1 MKAGLLTQTI
11 AELSCTNQQLGG
23 AKNSSSSQGVNK
35 MQFTLTTFFLIL
47 LGIFIKGLIVYLG
60 YNLIMPKLMYSVGSG
75 NKSLAEIEANF
86 RPLNYVESVIL
97 VILTNTL
104 F

>member
-11 AELSCTNQQLGG
+11 AELLCTNQQLGG
-23 AKNSSSSQGVNK
+23 AKNSSSQGVNK

-86 RPLNYVESVIL
+86 KPINYIESVIL

>member
-11 AELSCTNQQLGG
+11 AELLCTNQQLGG
-23 AKNSSSSQGVNK
+23 GNKQSSNK

-60 YNLIMPKLMYSVGSG
+60 YNLIMPKLMYSVSAG

>member
-11 AELSCTNQQLGG
+11 AELLCTNQQLGG
-23 AKNSSSSQGVNK
+23 GNKQSANK
-35 MQFTLTTFFLIL
+35 MQFTLATFFLIL

-60 YNLIMPKLMYSVGSG
+60 YNLIMPKLMYSVSSG

-86 RPLNYVESVIL
+86 KPINYVESVIL

>member
-11 AELSCTNQQLGG
+11 AELLCTNQQLGG
-23 AKNSSSSQGVNK
+23 GKQVANK

-86 RPLNYVESVIL
+86 KPINYIESVIL